1 MTARLSITGISPRLP
16 VPGVNARRGQSFYG
30 IIGAEHPALEEACT
44 ASRSSRLS
52 GPAPF
57 SGTKRATALFEA
69 GSPTE
74 VQSTMSSETLH
85 APRERLTKATLS
97 LHHAIV
103 SLMEELEAV
112 DWYRQRADDA
122 EDDALREILLH
133 NMREEMEHASMVLEW
148 IRRNNP
154 DFDGFLK
161 TYLFTKA
168 PITQVE
174 KAAEGKDD
182 AAPASGARPSGSGG
196 FTIGT
201 LKDKKD

>member
-1 MTARLSITGISPRLP
+1 
-16 VPGVNARRGQSFYG
+16 
-30 IIGAEHPALEEACT
+30 
-44 ASRSSRLS
+44 
-52 GPAPF
+52 
-57 SGTKRATALFEA
+57 
-69 GSPTE
+69 
-74 VQSTMSSETLH
+74 MSSETLH

-122 EDDALREILLH
+122 EDDALRAILLH

-148 IRRNNP
+148 IRRNND
-154 DFDGFLK
+154 DFDGFLR

-168 PITQVE
+168 PITAVE
-174 KAAEGKDD
+174 KIAEGK
-182 AAPASGARPSGSGG
+182 AGGTASAGGGASSGDG